1 MPKPES
7 RGKDTGNGR
16 LDEILRHL
24 KELRSAG
31 EETVRKMN
39 ELQEHIETLREQ
51 QQQQDARAHEKGRG

>member
-1 MPKPES
+1 MPEPQS
-7 RGKDTGNGR
+7 NGKDTGNGR

-24 KELRSAG
+24 QELRSAG

-39 ELQEHIETLREQ
+39 ELQKHIEAIRE